1 MADEIFDKL
10 RDSINRIDV
19 NIARIA
25 VAVEKMANIAEQRQK
40 ALTKCFWWVVT
51 IVIIA
56 LIISFYQN
64 EYILRKLV
72 KALIYIDSNLSNIS
86 SNLIGIHR

>member
-10 RDSINRIDV
+10 RDSINRIDD

-40 ALTKCFWWVVT
+40 ALTKYFWWVVA